1 MANTKTMTMTNKPKN
16 TFSGVTMTKNPASS
30 AEAKTL
36 KPVYISLVKVIAIAL
51 LDFSVKNVIH
61 IFYIRYIEDI
71 IDIDL
76 TKGGGVGLRF

>member
-1 MANTKTMTMTNKPKN
+1 MANTKTMTIKPKN

-36 KPVYISLVKVIAIAL
+36 NKPVYISLVKVIAIAL

-71 IDIDL
+71 I
-76 TKGGGVGLRF
+76 FE

>member
-1 MANTKTMTMTNKPKN
+1 MAITKTMTMTNKPKN
-16 TFSGVTMTKNPASS
+16 TFSGVTMTKNLASS

-71 IDIDL
+71 I
-76 TKGGGVGLRF
+76 FE

>member
-16 TFSGVTMTKNPASS
+16 TFSGVTMTKNLASS

-51 LDFSVKNVIH
+51 LDFSVKHCQRHNGPRV
-61 IFYIRYIEDI
+61 
-71 IDIDL
+71 L
-76 TKGGGVGLRF
+76 TPYLE

>member
-1 MANTKTMTMTNKPKN
+1 MAITKTMTMTNKPKN
-16 TFSGVTMTKNPASS
+16 TFSGVTMTKNLASS

-61 IFYIRYIEDI
+61 IFYFRYIEDI
-71 IDIDL
+71 I
-76 TKGGGVGLRF
+76 FE